1 MNYGF
6 VIDNRMCIGCHACT
20 VACKSEHD
28 VPIGVNRTHV
38 KYIEKGE
45 FPNSTREFSVHRCN
59 HCADAPCVEIC
70 PTTALYTRADGIV
83 DFDNDRCIGCKSCM
97 QACPY
102 DALYIDPETNTAAK
116 CNYCAHKID
125 GGYEPACVIV
135 CPVEAIISGDLGDTN
150 SKIAQLVADEETMT
164 RKPEKMTDPNLYYIN
179 GTNEMLDPNAT
190 SQDGNYLWS
199 EQSAGVGHYAKYAD
213 KRLSESDTENLLVQ
227 LAMENSARTGKPI
240 DKRAIDNVA
249 QEIQQNVDTKEA
261 RRVYDS
267 PSKGV
272 LWGWEVPAYVWTKAI
287 ATGTFLMMAV
297 WHIFNG
303 GLESSSEM
311 VGLITT
317 LVFMGLTGGLLVK
330 DIDRPDRFLYVL
342 LRPQW
347 KSWLVRGAYIIT
359 SFGGFVSLKLLDNY
373 LQLGLD
379 WLWIPGLVFAGLGAV
394 YTAFLFNQARARDLW
409 QTPIQSAIHMLVH
422 AIMAGSVIMMIIAP
436 ESSQW
441 MANILLWGIVANVV
455 IMAKEILLPHDTPD
469 TKKAIHL
476 MTKGYYSKYF
486 WAGIVMGSLIPLVV
500 LNAFTSMSLIA
511 GGLALVGIYL
521 TEFVRI
527 RVPQM
532 VPLS

>member
-1 MNYGF
+1 
-6 VIDNRMCIGCHACT
+6 
-20 VACKSEHD
+20 
-28 VPIGVNRTHV
+28 
-38 KYIEKGE
+38 
-45 FPNSTREFSVHRCN
+45 
-59 HCADAPCVEIC
+59 
-70 PTTALYTRADGIV
+70 
-83 DFDNDRCIGCKSCM
+83 
-97 QACPY
+97 
-102 DALYIDPETNTAAK
+102 
-116 CNYCAHKID
+116 
-125 GGYEPACVIV
+125 
-135 CPVEAIISGDLGDTN
+135 
-150 SKIAQLVADEETMT
+150 
-164 RKPEKMTDPNLYYIN
+164 MTDPNLYYVN

-190 SQDGNYLWS
+190 EKDGKYLWS

-213 KRLSESDTENLLVQ
+213 KRLAESDTENLLVQ
-227 LAMENSARTGKPI
+227 LAMENSARAGKPI
-240 DKRAIDNVA
+240 DQRAIDNVA
-249 QEIQQNVDTKEA
+249 KEIQQEVDSAKA

-297 WHIFNG
+297 WHYFNG
-303 GLESSSEM
+303 GLDASSEM
-311 VGLITT
+311 AGLITT

-359 SFGGFVSLKLLDNY
+359 GFGGLVSLKLLNNY

-379 WLWIPGLVFAGLGAV
+379 WLWVPGLIFAGLGAV

-422 AIMAGSVIMMIIAP
+422 AVMAGSVVMMIIAP

-441 MANILLWGIVANVV
+441 MANILFWGIVANIV

-500 LNAFTSMSLIA
+500 LNAFPSMSLIA
-511 GGLALVGIYL
+511 GSLALVGIYL

-532 VPLS
+532 IPLS